1 MRTARLPSGEKS
13 FCCIWNCVAE
23 IFFTFLPQKLTSAS
37 GEPLSTTSSKLPIGP
52 DQLAAVLRM

>member
-1 MRTARLPSGEKS
+1 
-13 FCCIWNCVAE
+13 VAE